1 MQFFSF
7 LIWNMDGL
15 LDLNKKKLI
24 DDKLNDI

>member
-15 LDLNKKKLI
+15 LDLKKKKLI